1 MVFLTTINMSTI
13 ENDVLIFFKKSVSN
27 KLTLSSNLTDFC
39 KYEDDAFYLFL
50 EFFEVFKIEKGNL
63 DLDKYFYSKS
73 SFWDIIKLKKVK
85 QDEKPKITIE
95 HMIEVAK
102 RKEWFNPI

>member
-1 MVFLTTINMSTI
+1 MSTI

-27 KLTLSSNLTDFC
+27 KLALSSNLTDFC

-63 DLDKYFYSKS
+63 DVDKYFYPKAT
-73 SFWDIIKLKKVK
+73 FWDIIRFKKVK
-85 QDEKPKITIE
+85 QDEKPKITIG

-102 RKEWFNPI
+102 RKEWFDPV